1 MTLSE
6 HSRALLISLIACAVL
21 LVGSAVFGVW
31 AFMGRQDY
39 KFNSDQKA
47 DAAVEVAVAQTRE
60 EEAEKFAEEEK
71 NPLKPYVG
79 PSQFGAVRLEYPK
92 TWSTYVVNRDGGGT
106 PVQWY
111 LHPNVVPDTANRDN
125 VYALRVEVSN
135 ESYDRAL
142 ARFDGIVNRGDAT
155 VRPYALPEVPDNI
168 GSRVDGEVVRGKRGS
183 MVLMPLRNMTLK
195 IWTESPDY
203 LNDFDNIILPNAA
216 FSP

>member
-1 MTLSE
+1 M
-6 HSRALLISLIACAVL
+6 LISLIACAVL
-21 LVGSAVFGVW
+21 LIAAAVFGGW
-31 AFMGRQDY
+31 AFMERQDY
-39 KFNSDQKA
+39 KDNSDQKA
-47 DAAVEVAVAQTRE
+47 AAAVEAAVAQTRA

-111 LHPNVVPDTANRDN
+111 LHPGVVSDISDRDN
-125 VYALRVEVSN
+125 VYALRVEVAN

-142 ARFDGIVNRGDAT
+142 ARFDSIVTRGEAT
-155 VRPYALPEVPDNI
+155 VQPYALPEVPDSI
-168 GSRVDGEVVRGKRGS
+168 GSRVDGEIVRGKQGS
-183 MVLMPLRNMTLK
+183 MVILPLRNMTLK

-203 LNDFDNIILPNAA
+203 LNDFNDIILPNAR